1 MAPTRVRPSAST
13 SQVSAPPSKRPK
25 IPLAILD
32 PRSVSV
38 ASYVLTH
45 VVHTLFSQPTAPL
58 PHLESSVAFTH
69 ASLWKSR
76 KRSFEEEEVEGIKD
90 NERLEVSP
98 CRREEGVLADKGA
111 VVVAGQWHSAVHY
124 HAVDCI
130 PRTRSHARRHQRTSF
145 SDSSPRPCSQ

>member
-1 MAPTRVRPSAST
+1 MVPTIMRLSALPTQAS
-13 SQVSAPPSKRPK
+13 SLPCSKRPN
-25 IPLAILD
+25 IPLALLD

-38 ASYVLTH
+38 ASYVLSH
-45 VVHTLFSQPTAPL
+45 VVRTLFDQPATPL
-58 PHLESSVAFTH
+58 PRVESSVAFTH

-98 CRREEGVLADKGA
+98 PCARGGGGADEGM
-111 VVVAGQWHSAVHY
+111 VVAIGEWDLAVHH

-130 PRTRSHARRHQRTSF
+130 PRTRSHARRHQR
-145 SDSSPRPCSQ
+145 